1 MSSLNVYPQ
10 VVDTIQND
18 FVRYRDLTIDEPVDL
33 SRISKILDQ
42 TEYIRI
48 NAVRNSPRGNRKHVI
63 FLVLDESK
71 KYCHN
76 SPELK
81 KLMESID
88 NDPVTKDKTLD
99 EVILVVDSSF
109 KNKKN
114 LMEVIKTYQE
124 REVRGPD
131 LAGNEAFYTVIDNIS
146 VRMAIPE
153 HEIVPK
159 HELMTS
165 EETQDF
171 LNFQLKTMRDF
182 PTVPHTDPQITW
194 IGGRPGQMVRIIR
207 PSESTTVSIAYRTI
221 TYGSN

>member
-1 MSSLNVYPQ
+1 MSNLNVYPQ

-18 FVRYRDLTIDEPVDL
+18 FIRYRGLEIPDPVDIT
-33 SRISKILDQ
+33 RISKILDQ

-48 NAVRNSPRGNRKHVI
+48 NAVRNKPRGQRAHVI
-63 FLVLDESK
+63 ILVLDESK

-81 KLMESID
+81 KLMEFID
-88 NDPVTKDKTLD
+88 NDPVSKNKTLD

-114 LMEVIKTYQE
+114 LMEVVKMYQE

-131 LAGNEAFYTVIDNIS
+131 LAGSEVFYTVIDNIS

-159 HELMTS
+159 HELMTP

-182 PTVPHTDPQITW
+182 PTVPHTDPQIMW
-194 IGGRPGQMVRIIR
+194 IGGRPGQMVRITR
-207 PSESTTVSIAYRTI
+207 PSEATTISIAYRTI
-221 TYGSN
+221 TYGT